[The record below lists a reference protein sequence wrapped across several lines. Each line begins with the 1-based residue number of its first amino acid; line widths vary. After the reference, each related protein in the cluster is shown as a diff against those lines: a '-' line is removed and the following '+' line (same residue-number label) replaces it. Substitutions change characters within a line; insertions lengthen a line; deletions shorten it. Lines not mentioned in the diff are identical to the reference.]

1 MSGNSVSR
9 SRSGFVEEPKA
20 KRARKIVEADLGGP
34 IEDEETAKQK
44 LANAGFDPNN
54 IALEKMVESPERDG
68 TEWSVS
74 PTIHFCAAGD
84 LKMIRYLVS
93 KGIPTVRVRADD
105 DDEDE
110 EVLSPMDAA
119 LIMGQVHVCKWLF
132 EHGAREEVENDA
144 YNVGGNDHLLQTALW
159 PYPAGRGSDTPQWLI
174 LNGALSSHDGTPN
187 KEAIEAIETLGGP
200 ISQFRMLLSWAEDSF
215 QTQTNVHLILLGSLL
230 PKEYSVPA
238 LHQYLSER
246 IKSIAA
252 ADFMISELSADKC
265 KELWGKLPFS
275 FRSSPLQM
283 LCGESGIFETIADFA
298 GFLRG
303 TQITDTLRG
312 IIGPLEKVLR
322 RAEQSSPHG
331 HDDNDGIVFPI

>member
-1 MSGNSVSR
+1 MAVR
-9 SRSGFVEEPKA
+9 TWRPK
-20 KRARKIVEADLGGP
+20 
-34 IEDEETAKQK
+34 
-44 LANAGFDPNN
+44 
-54 IALEKMVESPERDG
+54 
-68 TEWSVS
+68 
-74 PTIHFCAAGD
+74 
-84 LKMIRYLVS
+84 
-93 KGIPTVRVRADD
+93 
-105 DDEDE
+105 
-110 EVLSPMDAA
+110 
-119 LIMGQVHVCKWLF
+119 
-132 EHGAREEVENDA
+132 EVENGA

-230 PKEYSVPA
+230 QKEYSVPA